1 MAMETY
7 KIVSKDTKR
16 IITETF
22 IHSGNNVWFKKTET
36 LFKGESLGEP
46 TTIETQ
52 YEYKLTTGEQALID
66 NLRND
71 GETISNGKG
80 YPPFTPTN
88 DYTLYSKFLTDWIR
102 NSNDKKLEV

>member
-52 YEYKLTTGEQALID
+52 YEYKLTTEEQATID

-71 GETISNGKG
+71 GETIS
-80 YPPFTPTN
+80 FTN
-88 DYTLYSKFLTDWIR
+88 DYTLYSKFIMNWIR

>member
-22 IHSGNNVWFKKTET
+22 IHSGNVWFKKTET

-46 TTIETQ
+46 TIETD
-52 YEYKLTTGEQALID
+52 YFEYKLTTEEQATID

-71 GETISNGKG
+71 GETIS
-80 YPPFTPTN
+80 FTN
-88 DYTLYSKFLTDWIR
+88 DYTLFNKFLM
-102 NSNDKKLEV
+102 N

>member
-1 MAMETY
+1 MAMEKY
-7 KIVSKDTKR
+7 KIVSTDTKS

-46 TTIETQ
+46 TIETD
-52 YEYKLTTGEQALID
+52 YFEYKLTTGEQALID

-80 YPPFTPTN
+80 YPPFTN
-88 DYTLYSKFLTDWIR
+88 DYTLYSKFLTD
-102 NSNDKKLEV
+102 